1 MKTLFIAGGTLVAV
15 TGFAVNANP
24 FILGS
29 LPGSVQSSFLAP
41 AGTWVIDN
49 GLLLGFIGLLLVLLG
64 VFVKF

>member
-1 MKTLFIAGGTLVAV
+1 MKTLFIAGGALVAV